1 MSRHEVKGLDLH
13 PGATAKSRTF
23 SDVLGVV
30 RTGVVCVLFIA
41 MILVWAFP
49 VIWVILTSLKS
60 RTEIFT
66 VPPTILFH
74 PTLTHYVDALRAH
87 DILPS
92 IVNSILVASGTT
104 IVTLLIAVP
113 AGYAFSRI
121 RFPFRARLS
130 FFTLI
135 AQMAPPI
142 GLIIP
147 YFLLLNQIRM
157 LDTYTGLIAIHMT
170 LTVPF
175 SIWLMVTYFQ
185 DLPTSLE
192 EAAMMD
198 GVSPFNTFLKVVLPN
213 AWGGIGVTA
222 IFAFI
227 ESWNEFLYAVVLTGS
242 KTKTAPVAIFGFLA
256 AEESRWGPFTATGVM
271 IMAPVIVVAL
281 IAQRHIVK
289 GMTLGAT
296 KG

>member
-1 MSRHEVKGLDLH
+1 MSQSKKKG
-13 PGATAKSRTF
+13 
-23 SDVLGVV
+23 VLEGIRSALVY
-30 RTGVVCVLFIA
+30 GLFIL

-49 VIWVILTSLKS
+49 VLWVIMTSLKD

-66 VPPTILFH
+66 IPPTIFFL
-74 PTLTHYVDALRAH
+74 PTLEHYIDALVAQ

-92 IVNSILVASGTT
+92 ILNSILVACGTT
-104 IVTLLIAVP
+104 LVTLLIAVP

-121 RFPFRARLS
+121 RFPFRDRLS
-130 FFTLI
+130 FTALI

-147 YFLLLNQIRM
+147 CFLLLNKLHM
-157 LDTYTGLIAIHMT
+157 LDSYTGLIAVHMT

-175 SIWLMVTYFQ
+175 SIWLMITYFQ
-185 DLPTSLE
+185 DLPPSLE
-192 EAAMMD
+192 EAATVD

-213 AWGGIGVTA
+213 AWGGVGVTA

-227 ESWNEFLYAVVLTGS
+227 ESWNEFLYAVVLTGLR
-242 KTKTAPVAIFGFLA
+242 TKTAPVAIFGFLA

-271 IMAPVIVVAL
+271 IMAPVIIVAL
-281 IAQRHIVK
+281 VAQRQIVK

>member
-1 MSRHEVKGLDLH
+1 VAETKKRQYWKGLRSGL
-13 PGATAKSRTF
+13 TF
-23 SDVLGVV
+23 PLYG
-30 RTGVVCVLFIA
+30 L

-49 VIWVILTSLKS
+49 VIWVILTSLKNRS
-60 RTEIFT
+60 DIFT
-66 VPPTILFH
+66 LPPTIFFQ
-74 PTLTHYVDALRAH
+74 PTTIHYLEALSDQ
-87 DILPS
+87 DILSS
-92 IVNSILVASGTT
+92 IVNSILVASGA
-104 IVTLLIAVP
+104 TLLTLMIAVP

-121 RFPFRARLS
+121 RFPFRDRLS
-130 FFTLI
+130 LFVLL

-147 YFLLLNQIRM
+147 SFLILSRLSM
-157 LDTYTGLIAIHMT
+157 LDTYTGLIIVHMT

-175 SIWLMVTYFQ
+175 SIWLMITYFQ
-185 DLPTSLE
+185 DLPPSLE
-192 EAAMMD
+192 EAAMVD

-213 AWGGIGVTA
+213 VWGGVGVTA

-242 KTKTAPVAIFGFLA
+242 NTKTAPVAIFGFLA

-271 IMAPVIVVAL
+271 IMAPVILVAL
-281 IAQRHIVK
+281 VAQRQIVK
-289 GMTLGAT
+289 GMTMGAT

>member
-1 MSRHEVKGLDLH
+1 MVYALYI
-13 PGATAKSRTF
+13 T
-23 SDVLGVV
+23 
-30 RTGVVCVLFIA
+30 I
-41 MILVWAFP
+41 ILIWAFP
-49 VIWVILTSLKS
+49 VIWVIMTSLKD

-66 VPPTILFH
+66 IPPTIFFK
-74 PTLTHYVDALRAH
+74 PTLQHYIEALIDQ
-87 DILPS
+87 DILQS
-92 IVNSILVASGTT
+92 VMNSLLVACGTT
-104 IVTLLIAVP
+104 LVTLLIAVP
-113 AGYAFSRI
+113 AGYAFARVHF
-121 RFPFRARLS
+121 RFRDRLS
-130 FFTLI
+130 FFALM

-147 YFLLLNQIRM
+147 CFILLNKVQM
-157 LDTYTGLIAIHMT
+157 LDTFTGLIAVHMT

-175 SIWLMVTYFQ
+175 SIWLMITYFQ
-185 DLPTSLE
+185 DLPPSLE
-192 EAAMMD
+192 EAATVD

-213 AWGGIGVTA
+213 AWGGVGVTA

-242 KTKTAPVAIFGFLA
+242 QTKTAPVAIFGFLA

-271 IMAPVIVVAL
+271 IMAPVIIVAL
-281 IAQRHIVK
+281 VAQRHIVK

>member
-1 MSRHEVKGLDLH
+1 MTDKKISQAFRALRPILVYG
-13 PGATAKSRTF
+13 
-23 SDVLGVV
+23 
-30 RTGVVCVLFIA
+30 LFIL
-41 MILVWAFP
+41 MILIWAFP

-66 VPPTILFH
+66 IPPTIFFS
-74 PTLTHYVDALRAH
+74 PTWVHYLDALSAH

-104 IVTLLIAVP
+104 LVTLLIAVP

-121 RFPFRARLS
+121 RFPFRDKLS

-147 YFLLLNQIRM
+147 YFLLLNQVRM

-198 GVSPFNTFLKVVLPN
+198 GVSPFQTFLKVVLPN
-213 AWGGIGVTA
+213 AWGGVGVTA

-242 KTKTAPVAIFGFLA
+242 HTKTAPVAIFGFLA

-271 IMAPVIVVAL
+271 IMAPVIAVAL
-281 IAQRHIVK
+281 LAQRHIVK